1 MKLSSKRKLG
11 IVSIVTLLM
20 ISVIWGANVYRR
32 SNDFVARAHELD
44 QASTSNSMLDAES
57 RLDTKDSEERL
68 ETTDKDIITTRE
80 YTETVTIEYK
90 VEIVEESSIYE
101 NESYTKQSGSNGSK
115 DVTYLETSTNG
126 EVTDTEIISESI
138 KVNPVTKIYVKG
150 TKVKQP
156 LVEKVNVSAG
166 NKAEGS
172 YDEALAKAMHHA
184 INLERR
190 SQGLAPISWSNQ
202 LYTAAKTRAQ
212 EISIRFEHVRP
223 DGSSWDSVNPDIVY
237 AENLATK
244 AYSVESAM
252 RALMKSETHKENILS
267 PFPKGA
273 SAIYKL
279 DDNHWYWVQLY
290 GY

>member
-44 QASTSNSMLDAES
+44 QASTSNNVLDAES
-57 RLDTKDSEERL
+57 RLETKDSEVL
-68 ETTDKDIITTRE
+68 EIEDKDIITTRE

-90 VEIVEESSIYE
+90 EEIIEEASIYA
-101 NESYTKQSGSNGSK
+101 NESYTKQNGSNGSK
-115 DVTYLETSTNG
+115 EVTYLETSTNG
-126 EVTDTEIISESI
+126 EVTDTEVISES
-138 KVNPVTKIYVKG
+138 VTANPVTKIYVKG
-150 TKVKQP
+150 TKVKP
-156 LVEKVNVSAG
+156 APVEKVNAPAE
-166 NKAEGS
+166 NKTEGS

-184 INLERR
+184 INIERR

-212 EISIRFEHVRP
+212 EISVRFEHVRP

-252 RALMKSETHKENILS
+252 KALMKSETHKENILS